1 MQLYLNGSDYHV
13 NGRKAVWGDRGV
25 STHYWRY
32 EFTVNLFADW
42 LQIGRSIVYVQP

>member
-1 MQLYLNGSDYHV
+1 MGLTTLSTG
-13 NGRKAVWGDRGV
+13 GRQCGGTGGV